1 MNRGMLK
8 SYRGFVPLLLLLSI
22 SGCTLYQ
29 DIYQDEGDLMASP
42 VHERNDTR
50 AVPQEELA
58 DEPSVEQ
65 NESNKTV
72 ALVLKK
78 EPLTG
83 DTEANV
89 TVSEP
94 PKETLAVPLRAIQ
107 SRPIRR
113 VSTTTDE
120 KDHKNFAFDLI
131 QKGYEDNNTLFIIG
145 GIQGDEPGGF
155 MAASLVA
162 TRYNITKGSV
172 WVIPNLN
179 FYSIIK
185 RSRGPFGDMNRKF
198 ASLQESDPDYE
209 AICKIKSYIA
219 DESVKVIVNL
229 HDGSGYYRKEHIDEE
244 HSPKKWGQ
252 CSIVDQARL
261 DCEYGDLERISAK
274 VIEHVNTNLIR
285 QEDRYSFN
293 NTRTAEGNE
302 EMAKTLTYFA
312 VKNNKAAFGNEASKN
327 LPTHERIYYHLLA
340 LEKYMD
346 IMGIEFEREF
356 ALTPEAIKQE
366 INSNIHITLDDNR
379 IRLPLQDVRN
389 ILRYFPVNKDGSIT
403 YSPNN
408 PLIKII
414 KENDTYTVYYGNR
427 RLTHL
432 KADYMDYV
440 DIESNVRFKVDN
452 QDTEVQFG
460 DILSVKND
468 FMVRDHDEYRVNVIG
483 FSHHSKKETEV
494 PISKEKFMKRFSVD
508 KEGQMFRVEFYKKDK
523 FAGTVLV
530 KFEDA

>member
-8 SYRGFVPLLLLLSI
+8 SYRGFIPLLLLLSV
-22 SGCTLYQ
+22 SGCTFYQ
-29 DIYQDEGDLMASP
+29 DIYQEDGEIMATP
-42 VHERNDTR
+42 LPEKTT
-50 AVPQEELA
+50 A
-58 DEPSVEQ
+58 PSVAKDKKIVDDPVLEH
-65 NESNKTV
+65 NSSEKT
-72 ALVLKK
+72 
-78 EPLTG
+78 
-83 DTEANV
+83 V
-89 TVSEP
+89 TVSVPESFKGDDEANKTLYEP
-94 PKETLAVPLRAIQ
+94 QDNVSIAPPLSLQRALIK
-107 SRPIRR
+107 R
-113 VSTTTDE
+113 VSTTSDA

-131 QKGYEDNNTLFIIG
+131 QKGQQDNNTLFIIG

-155 MAASLVA
+155 MAASLIA

-198 ASLQESDPDYE
+198 ASLQESDPDYD

-219 DESVKVIVNL
+219 NENVKLIVNL
-229 HDGSGYYRKEHIDEE
+229 HDGSGYYREKHIDEN

-252 CSIVDQARL
+252 CSIVDQAHL
-261 DCEYGDLERISAK
+261 DSEYGDLEAISSK
-274 VIEHVNTNLIR
+274 VIAHVNTNLIR

-356 ALTPEAIKQE
+356 ALTPEAIKKE

-379 IRLPLQDVRN
+379 IRLPLEDVRN
-389 ILRYFPVNKDGSIT
+389 ILRYFPVNRDGSIT

-440 DIESNVRFKVDN
+440 DIESKVHFKVDN

-460 DILSVKND
+460 EILSVKKD
-468 FMVRDHDEYRVNVIG
+468 FLVYDHEEYRVNVIG
-483 FSHHSKKETEV
+483 FSHHSKKETEI
-494 PISKEKFMKRFSVD
+494 PISKEKFMKRFSID
-508 KEGQMFRVEFYKKDK
+508 KRGQMYRVEFYKKDK